1 MYSRTLV
8 AIATATSLTLALTP
22 APQALA
28 DDAANRVVFDSA
40 SATIATTAEPDA
52 QADAGTTHT
61 PDEQYE
67 ADLAAWKQDLADA
80 ERAVADAEAALAT
93 LQSDIEQQQ
102 AKVEAAQADL
112 DAATDKYEQAK
123 ADLADLDVSALERA
137 EEAAKDALAAAETAA
152 ADAASA
158 AEDAATAKAEAEK
171 LLNEATLQRDA
182 QADTLAELELTRDQL
197 EDDAIFVGAELD
209 ELERRDFSGS
219 DYSAQDWKRLASQ
232 SVEEMI
238 NEYREAHGLH
248 PLTVHPV
255 FTEQAEAW
263 SEVMAQ
269 DYDESGDLDAA
280 FRHSNGKEWGRSG
293 ENIFFT
299 YKPQRGEDVNAWT
312 RQTWESVPYYLFD
325 GWRHSPGHN
334 RVMLAPQMQRMG
346 VGIATDS
353 KGGIFSTTMFFI
365 EDAHTDTAGYSAD
378 AMTRKALESGEP
390 FYLPVGATDLMRAE
404 PLLNPEFN
412 PGDEPDYGDFVLDSL
427 DKSAYTD
434 AGLDPSV
441 EPVDHTEAI
450 ENYTRW
456 YVSAQD
462 LATEAA
468 EKASVAADEL
478 DRFGSQ
484 LDAATAA
491 HDEAVVA
498 LEKADNAKTDANV
511 DVVSAKAR
519 LNAASAALEEKRAI
533 PREPYEQSLADATVA
548 LDEAKSAL
556 RDAGAAADALAKAQ
570 GPARDE
576 VDAAR
581 VMLEQVRDKE
591 PEAPAPDPAQKEDSS
606 ATSEMAPTTEPTVE
620 PTPEATSEAT
630 SEPTSELKSEPTSEQ
645 TSDSASTYNPTFGFE
660 SLPEEPAPSET
671 TSVQP
676 TTTATPTETEAPD
689 EAPASDDGSSA
700 AGTFFAVIASLL
712 ALLAAGIAIAPQLGI
727 DLSKYGITLPGQ

>member
-28 DDAANRVVFDSA
+28 DDAANRVVSDSA

-61 PDEQYE
+61 PEEQYE

-80 ERAVADAEAALAT
+80 ERAVADAEDALAT
-93 LQSDIEQQQ
+93 LQSDITQQQ
-102 AKVEAAQADL
+102 SKVDAAQADL

-137 EEAAKDALAAAETAA
+137 EDEAKDALAAAESAA
-152 ADAASA
+152 ADAAIA
-158 AEDAATAKAEAEK
+158 AEDVATAKAEAEK
-171 LLNEATLQRDA
+171 LLNEATQQRDA
-182 QADTLAELELTRDQL
+182 QADTVAELERTRDEL

-209 ELERRDFSGS
+209 DLERRDFSGS

-263 SEVMAQ
+263 SEVMVQ

-280 FRHSNGKEWGRSG
+280 FRHSDMDGWGHSG
-293 ENIFFT
+293 ENIIFD
-299 YKPQRGEDVNAWT
+299 YNSGRGKEVDTWT
-312 RQTWESVPYYLFD
+312 RQTWESVPYMFFD
-325 GWRHSPGHN
+325 RWRHSPGHN
-334 RVMLAPQMQRMG
+334 RNMLAPHVQRMG

-353 KGGIFSTTMFFI
+353 KGGIFGTTMFFI
-365 EDAHTDTAGYSAD
+365 EDARTDTGSYGLD
-378 AMTRKALESGEP
+378 EMTRKALESGEP
-390 FYLPVGATDLMRAE
+390 FFLPAGATDLMRAN
-404 PLLNPEFN
+404 PLHNPEFN
-412 PGDEPDYGDFVLDSL
+412 PGDERDYGDLILDGL
-427 DKSAYTD
+427 DKSAYTA

-450 ENYTRW
+450 ENYTRR

-478 DRFGSQ
+478 DRLDSQ

-491 HDEAVVA
+491 HDEAAVA

-548 LDEAKSAL
+548 LDQAKSTL
-556 RDAGAAADALAKAQ
+556 HEERAAADALAKAQ
-570 GPARDE
+570 GPAR
-576 VDAAR
+576 VKADAAR
-581 VMLEQVRDKE
+581 ATLEQVRGQE
-591 PEAPAPDPAQKEDSS
+591 PQAPAPDPAPSEGSS
-606 ATSEMAPTTEPTVE
+606 ETSEMAPTTESTVE
-620 PTPEATSEAT
+620 PAPEAT
-630 SEPTSELKSEPTSEQ
+630 SEPTSEPTSEH
-645 TSDSASTYNPTFGFE
+645 TSEQASDPASTYNPT
-660 SLPEEPAPSET
+660 
-671 TSVQP
+671 
-676 TTTATPTETEAPD
+676 ETEAP
-689 EAPASDDGSSA
+689 EEAPARPAPASDNGSSA
-700 AGTFFAVIASLL
+700 AGTVFAVIASLL

>member
-28 DDAANRVVFDSA
+28 DDAANRVVSDSA
-40 SATIATTAEPDA
+40 SATIATTADPDA

-61 PDEQYE
+61 PEEQYE

-93 LQSDIEQQQ
+93 LQSDITQQQ
-102 AKVEAAQADL
+102 SKLDAAQADL
-112 DAATDKYEQAK
+112 DAATEKYEQAK
-123 ADLADLDVSALERA
+123 ADLADLDVTALERA
-137 EEAAKDALAAAETAA
+137 EEEAKAALAAAETAA
-152 ADAASA
+152 TNAATA
-158 AEDAATAKAEAEK
+158 AEDAATAKAEAAER
-171 LLNEATLQRDA
+171 LEVATRERDA
-182 QADTLAELELTRDQL
+182 QAGMVAELERTRDEL
-197 EDDAIFVGAELD
+197 EDEAIFVGAELD
-209 ELERRDFSGS
+209 DLERRDFSGS

-412 PGDEPDYGDFVLDSL
+412 PGDEPDYGDFVLDGL

-456 YVSAQD
+456 YVAAQD

-478 DRFGSQ
+478 DRLDSQ
-484 LDAATAA
+484 LDAATTA

-548 LDEAKSAL
+548 LDQAQKAHQDASADLVFRSEALEEAY
-556 RDAGAAADALAKAQ
+556 ADAQ
-570 GPARDE
+570 
-576 VDAAR
+576 AAR
-581 VMLEQVRDKE
+581 AALENVREQKPE
-591 PEAPAPDPAQKEDSS
+591 PPAPPAPPTPPAPTEEVKPAETDTSAHTTPTETPANTPAETSTEAP
-606 ATSEMAPTTEPTVE
+606 
-620 PTPEATSEAT
+620 
-630 SEPTSELKSEPTSEQ
+630 SEPTSAPTPEPT
-645 TSDSASTYNPTFGFE
+645 
-660 SLPEEPAPSET
+660 
-671 TSVQP
+671 
-676 TTTATPTETEAPD
+676 TEEAPD
-689 EAPASDDGSSA
+689 TPADPGSDGSST
-700 AGTFFAVIASLL
+700 AGTAIAVIVSLL
-712 ALLAAGIAIAPQLGI
+712 AILAAGIAFAPQLGI
-727 DLSKYGITLPGQ
+727 DLSKLGF